1 LSRNSIESK
10 NKSFFP
16 TLNFTKINVI
26 ELKKNHL
33 NHFKIKIIMK
43 TLKTIF
49 AILSIAVFTVSCS
62 NDDDNSPKFQTEN
75 PLAAYYTQ
83 TGFTTSTN
91 FINSG
96 DYEFGLVFTPTVK
109 GKIKAITLKLPATN
123 PSLRVTIWDYTT
135 KTVLRSETLN
145 VATADVEVKKEISEL
160 ALEKDKKYLI
170 SMNSNDWYKK
180 NKADNSAATYPIVA
194 GNITFN
200 EYRWLSGTAQT
211 FPTTVSS
218 TYNAGDLSF
227 DFQQTE

>member
-1 LSRNSIESK
+1 MRT
-10 NKSFFP
+10 F
-16 TLNFTKINVI
+16 
-26 ELKKNHL
+26 
-33 NHFKIKIIMK
+33 K
-43 TLKTIF
+43 TLFTI
-49 AILSIAVFTVSCS
+49 LLTAVLAVSCS
-62 NDDDNSPKFQTEN
+62 SDDDNTPKFKTEN

-109 GKIKAITLKLPATN
+109 GKITAITIKLPATN
-123 PSLRVTIWDYTT
+123 PNLRVTIWDYDT

-180 NKADNSAATYPIVA
+180 SKADNSATTYPVVA

-211 FPTTVSS
+211 FPTTVAT

>member
-1 LSRNSIESK
+1 
-10 NKSFFP
+10 
-16 TLNFTKINVI
+16 
-26 ELKKNHL
+26 
-33 NHFKIKIIMK
+33 MK

-49 AILSIAVFTVSCS
+49 AILSIAIFTVSCS

-145 VATADVEVKKEISEL
+145 VATADVRTMMAKQGQRRFYFDHRTQGPSQKTSLPNSE
-160 ALEKDKKYLI
+160 E
-170 SMNSNDWYKK
+170 
-180 NKADNSAATYPIVA
+180 
-194 GNITFN
+194 
-200 EYRWLSGTAQT
+200 
-211 FPTTVSS
+211 
-218 TYNAGDLSF
+218 
-227 DFQQTE
+227 